1 MGEHKDPK
9 QAKEETDKLHDTLRK
24 LPTYDPKTKA
34 SEYTKK
40 PKG

>member
-1 MGEHKDPK
+1 MGEHKDPQ

-24 LPTYDPKTKA
+24 LPTYDSPTKA

-40 PKG
+40 PSK